1 MLSSRFLLLLVL
13 VILVVAY
20 LLGRK
25 IPGRIAAG
33 RDLVERSM
41 PFSTDQGAG
50 SPRILVAGDSTA
62 VGTGAVDPNQS
73 IAGRLARDFPK
84 ATIVNLGGNGLRTG
98 EVADRLAAQRL
109 ERADFVLLQAGGN
122 DILHFT
128 PLPMLRNDLR
138 RLLKT
143 AHGISNR
150 VVVMPAGNVGLAPIF
165 PLPVNWAYTHRARA
179 VRRLFQEIVA
189 EEGGTYVDLFEERA
203 DDVFLTDPPRYYSP
217 DFLHPSGDGYE
228 VWYRKLRN
236 TLVSLALLSKE

>member
-13 VILVVAY
+13 VILVATYV
-20 LLGRK
+20 LGRK

-33 RDLVERSM
+33 RALVERSM
-41 PFSTDQGAG
+41 AFSVDRGAG

-62 VGTGAVDPNQS
+62 VGTGTVDPNQS

-98 EVADRLAAQRL
+98 GVAEHLAAYGSG
-109 ERADFVLLQAGGN
+109 RADFVLLQTGGN

-128 PLPMLRNDLR
+128 PLPMLRSNLK
-138 RLLKT
+138 RLLQT
-143 AHGISNR
+143 ARGISDH
-150 VVVMPAGNVGLAPIF
+150 VIVMPAGNVGLAPIF
-165 PLPVNWAYTHRARA
+165 PLPMNWAYTHRARA
-179 VRRLFQEIVA
+179 VRRLFQEVAA
-189 EEGGTYVDLFEERA
+189 EEGGMYVNLFSERK

-228 VWYRKLRN
+228 VWYRTLRK
-236 TLVSLALLSKE
+236 TLVSLDLLSKE